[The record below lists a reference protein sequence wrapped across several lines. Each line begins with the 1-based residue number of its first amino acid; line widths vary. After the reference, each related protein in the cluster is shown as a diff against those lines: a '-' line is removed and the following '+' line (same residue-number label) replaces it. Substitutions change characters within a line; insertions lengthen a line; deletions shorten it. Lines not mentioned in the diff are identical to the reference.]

1 MAKFVGSL
9 NVPTIST
16 APLSASEGDV
26 YYDTTADDLLFY
38 VNSSWTPVGTIQNIS
53 AGAGISVS
61 GSGDSRQVSLE
72 SVASSSS
79 SGTPGTSFVKSL
91 SSDVYGRVISY
102 ESGSVQNASTT
113 AAGIVQLSDS
123 ISTTSSALAATPT
136 AVKSAYDIAS
146 GKASKSGDTFTGP
159 IVITGGDSQT
169 NTDTASLNAIG
180 YNQRGGT
187 GYHGFL
193 DIRNTFGSATNP
205 KKFFRINS
213 TGAIEIINSAYTTNI
228 FTLSDAG
235 NLSVPSLSANDYV
248 SIPSWNQAGA
258 GRVGTASTVTVTTAG
273 TYYAIGGSDCEV
285 SFTPDFVGQKFFV
298 TMTGY
303 ASLNTTTIQYA
314 FVRVTLTDSSNVS
327 QADLNFSRSENF
339 GTSGRGGTVASS
351 LVWTADTTSARKIK
365 LYGTS
370 QTTNG
375 LVLTLAYWQINV
387 MALA

>member
-339 GTSGRGGTVASS
+339 GSS